1 VSFDGAITHAQD
13 GFDYSSLLALIDETP
28 IGELLD
34 ESDVSVRLGRVLC
47 LRHLRDMPLQRFVR
61 TRPAVEA
68 WMLRQPNCGRRSVQ
82 ELNQLLAGHIKKQL
96 GCAGISSSMMAMATL
111 TLLGVSEAREARA
124 VASPP
129 PDWTAEGFIDWSISL
144 LDERRQDILRRRFG
158 LGVPEETLEEVGQTY
173 NVTRER
179 IRQLEAK
186 ALKELSGLGKKHRL
200 QEALDLRRPAVWD
213 FMRQGAEFLTRTQLY
228 ERQRDLDPRF
238 RLALKIIGS
247 DFARWIGRY
256 APAVGGGWIDPSLDA
271 ATVKAVARD
280 LRHYVREHALP
291 RPLSDVEK
299 GVSPAGVAAAARL
312 LLGWILERGYVY
324 HKSPS
329 VRLRRATLAHAILGN
344 AGRPLDVLELLQL
357 YHAHAPNDRCS
368 DRDLLIVMEA
378 AAHLFVEIWEGRWA
392 SVGPAP
398 HPPKPVAA
406 VQELTAPVAS
416 GEGTITAALEGLLSR
431 TGPLRVSD
439 LIAEARFELP
449 AGRSAHSVG
458 PILLFNPTRFVRLLP
473 GVYALREQQPSEKE
487 LLQACDLSYL
497 LNDHQARLFAM
508 ARRAGEPRGRFPL
521 WSPAAEMRL
530 CRWARTN
537 AEPINFRS
545 LLAVASPED
554 WPCDSSDKAAWLDL
568 KVRYGRYDLERAP
581 PQRLVRPT
589 LDRLFAI
596 AIELRSGGAIGFMSV
611 NRSLGVRLDSQSA
624 AGVLKTL
631 QGAGMAE
638 PAEASGDWQ
647 QPHVAGARL
656 SEWIAQL
663 DAERHAHGTLDWT
676 RGVGLALAQSLGA
689 ADERFLA
696 ADVPEAGLTGEVDAF
711 DDFVLEHRRMLT
723 NQRLEEA
730 LNELDEDD

>member
-1 VSFDGAITHAQD
+1 MSVDGAIAHDQD
-13 GFDYSSLLALIDETP
+13 GLDYPSLLALIDETP

-34 ESDVSVRLGRVLC
+34 ETDVSVRLGRVLS
-47 LRHLRDMPLQRFVR
+47 LRHLREMPLRCFVR

-82 ELNQLLAGHIKKQL
+82 ELNQLLAGHIKKQF
-96 GCAGISSSMMAMATL
+96 GCAGIPSSMLAMATL
-111 TLLGVSEAREARA
+111 NLLGVSEVREAKA
-124 VASPP
+124 AASPP
-129 PDWTAEGFIDWSISL
+129 PGWTAEGFIDWSIGL
-144 LDERRQDILRRRFG
+144 LDERRQDIVRRRFG
-158 LGVPEETLEEVGQTY
+158 LGVPEETLEDVGQTY

-186 ALKELSGLGKKHRL
+186 ALKELSAIGKKHRL
-200 QEALDLRRPAVWD
+200 REALDLRRPAVWD
-213 FMRQGAEFLTRTQLY
+213 FLRQDAEFLTRTQLY
-228 ERQRDLDPRF
+228 DRQRDLDPRI

-256 APAVGGGWIDPSLDA
+256 APAVGGGWIDPSLDGA
-271 ATVKAVARD
+271 SVKHLARH

-291 RPLSDVEK
+291 RPLSDLDK
-299 GVSPAGVAAAARL
+299 GVSPAGVAAAVRL
-312 LLGWILERGYVY
+312 LLGWTLERGYVY

-357 YHAHAPNDRCS
+357 YHAHAPNDHCS

-392 SVGPAP
+392 SVGAAP
-398 HPPKPVAA
+398 HPPGPVAA
-406 VQELTAPVAS
+406 VQGLTPPVAA
-416 GEGTITAALEGLLSR
+416 GEGTITAALERLLNR

-439 LIAEARFELP
+439 LIAKARSELP

-473 GVYALREQQPSEKE
+473 GVYALREQQPSERE
-487 LLQACDLSYL
+487 LLQADDLSYL

-508 ARRAGEPRGRFPL
+508 ARRAGEAWGRFPL

-530 CRWARTN
+530 CRWARIN
-537 AEPINFRS
+537 AEPIIFRS

-554 WPCDSSDKAAWLDL
+554 WPCDSSDKATWLDL
-568 KVRYGRYDLERAP
+568 KSRYGRYDLERAP

-624 AGVLKTL
+624 AGVLRTL
-631 QGAGMAE
+631 HDAGLAE

-647 QPHVAGARL
+647 QAYVPGARL

-663 DAERHAHGTLDWT
+663 DAELHAHGALDWAQ
-676 RGVGLALAQSLGA
+676 GVGLALAQSLVA
-689 ADERFLA
+689 TDERFLEV
-696 ADVPEAGLTGEVDAF
+696 DGPEAGLTGEVEEF